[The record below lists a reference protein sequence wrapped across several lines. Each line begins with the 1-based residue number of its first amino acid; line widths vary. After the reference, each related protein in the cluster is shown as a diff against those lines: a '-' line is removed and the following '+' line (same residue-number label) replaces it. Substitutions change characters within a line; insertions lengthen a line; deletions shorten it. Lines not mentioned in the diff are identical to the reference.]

1 MKLSSL
7 FALTPIAFALSVNA
21 QTTQS
26 DTVEVKEADVE
37 KIRIVGVRQNRVSR
51 GATGFWWIH
60 GPCEWWGKRSK

>member
-37 KIRIVGVRQNRVSR
+37 KIRIVGVRQTV
-51 GATGFWWIH
+51 
-60 GPCEWWGKRSK
+60 